1 MARSRTGRKKK
12 RAPKAKAKARA
23 KAVPKARRRR
33 PPRVKARS
41 GPVQLWLPLQ
51 MPLGLSGGVVVEP
64 VYAEPVEDSPA
75 EVALTR
81 ASDAEQASLFE

>member
-23 KAVPKARRRR
+23 KAVPKVRRRR

>member
-23 KAVPKARRRR
+23 KAVPKVRRRR
-33 PPRVKARS
+33 PPRVKAHS

-75 EVALTR
+75 EVAQTR